1 MNSTKHAMIN
11 TSICG
16 SEGIQMLL
24 VETKNSLS
32 AQFYCTITKTATT
45 AYYWSELSLSVDSFI
60 TQFPKQT
67 IAFNS

>member
-32 AQFYCTITKTATT
+32 AQFYCTVTKTVKLITEPDE
-45 AYYWSELSLSVDSFI
+45 YHECLSCTV
-60 TQFPKQT
+60 
-67 IAFNS
+67 